1 MSSSGPA
8 VAVIGYR
15 GFIGQMVMPIAF
27 QALKEKR
34 IRELRILSRKF
45 DPDALNGIIAAGA
58 TTQNASY
65 NSIASLTQ
73 ALAGIDVVISILPTA
88 PFLTFVRFAERG

>member
-1 MSSSGPA
+1 
-8 VAVIGYR
+8 
-15 GFIGQMVMPIAF
+15 MVMPIAF

-73 ALAGIDVVISILPTA
+73 ALAGIDVVISTLPTP
-88 PFLTFVRFAERG
+88 PFFAFVPFAGEGLIVAKI